1 MVMVRSII
9 IPRISKRWSN
19 PHNILD
25 IKDSNTSRQNTTLAG
40 EQVVFIM
47 WTSSRWKEVKG
58 VVDDNKNHRGQGVFL
73 IMNIVDIS
81 EEVKVLK
88 VIWHICREVSR
99 GCNQTTTATSKEMTK
114 WQVIGSIY
122 KMQARNQSCLS
133 RQATWCWKLD
143 ISRADTLKNSCTREG
158 RGSTVK
164 DSKTRMQP
172 IV

>member
-9 IPRISKRWSN
+9 ISRISKRWSN

-40 EQVVFIM
+40 EQVALTM
-47 WTSSRWKEVKG
+47 WASSWWKEVKG
-58 VVDDNKNHRGQGVFL
+58 VVDDNKNHRGQGGYSSSWAQLSSRKKSKCWRWSDTFAGRF
-73 IMNIVDIS
+73 
-81 EEVKVLK
+81 
-88 VIWHICREVSR
+88 REDAIK
-99 GCNQTTTATSKEMTK
+99 QSKGMAK

-122 KMQARNQSCLS
+122 KMQARNQGCLS

-143 ISRADTLKNSCTREG
+143 VSRAHTLKNSCTREG